1 MAERWSD
8 DDPEVAE
15 GDLSEQHRDLVDDPD
30 DSGDDPATGVPDGVD
45 PADAQEQRQPVGFD
59 DDDYR

>member
-1 MAERWSD
+1 MTERWNG

-15 GDLSEQHRDLVDDPD
+15 GDLSEQHRDLLDDPNGPD
-30 DSGDDPATGVPDGVD
+30 DTAAAVPDDVD

>member
-1 MAERWSD
+1 MTERWHD

-30 DSGDDPATGVPDGVD
+30 SGDDAESDVPDGVD

>member
-15 GDLSEQHRDLVDDPD
+15 GDLSEQHRDLVDEAD
-30 DSGDDPATGVPDGVD
+30 DSDDTAADVPDGVD
-45 PADAQEQRQPVGFD
+45 PADAQEQRQLVGFD
-59 DDDYR
+59 EDDYR